1 VYRFIISFL
10 IICQVSSISYACQCG
25 ERSTIIDNW
34 ALADHVFI
42 GEVIDIDSTENIS
55 SYGRNVILFNI
66 QVIESFKYDIEV
78 NNNMRTFIYVDESS
92 CDYYFKPGRSYLI
105 YANNIANDI
114 FLISNYCSRTNLL
127 INVNETEIEK
137 LRELRA
143 EFLKDDSNSHNVS
156 FNKSN
161 DTEVALLK
169 TSYDKIKKEK
179 RIVILIS
186 TIIVALLIVG
196 LITLWRGTSVKKTL
210 TIIGGSDYINKLE
223 AQCNIS

>member
-1 VYRFIISFL
+1 L
-10 IICQVSSISYACQCG
+10 GTC
-25 ERSTIIDNW
+25 RSC
-34 ALADHVFI
+34 FI
-42 GEVIDIDSTENIS
+42 GEVIDINSTENIS
-55 SYGRNVILFNI
+55 SYGRNVILFNTL
-66 QVIESFKYDIEV
+66 VVESFKYDIGE
-78 NNNMRTFIYVDESS
+78 NNNTRTFIYVDESS